1 MSNEIESVVKYLTT
15 KKNSGPEGFPGEF
28 HQTFKEEL
36 IC

>member
-15 KKNSGPEGFPGEF
+15 KKNSGTEGFPGEF